1 MFDALGQRFNKI
13 FSGLRG
19 KFVDSDLENLVAE
32 VKSALLDSDVAL
44 EVVDKFA
51 SRLMVRVIELEDEIN
66 KSINPAKRIFEI
78 VNHELTE
85 ILGGKARRVQYA
97 KSPPTIILLTGLQGA
112 GKTSLAGK
120 LGYFLAQQG
129 DTPLLVAADLQRPNA
144 VNQLQ
149 IVGDSVKLPVYA
161 PEPGNGI
168 GDPVWVSKSAINYA
182 KEKLYNFVI
191 IDTAGRTGI
200 NEELMTEITSIRK
213 AVNPNEVFF
222 VADSMIGQDAATTAR
237 AFAEGVGFD
246 AVVLTKLDGDARGGA
261 ALSIV
266 ELTGKPII
274 FTSSGEKV
282 TDFELFYPDRMAA
295 RILGL
300 GDIATLAEQAKRVMP
315 VEVTKNLE
323 EKFTKGGEFTLT
335 DFLSQIEALRNMG
348 SINKFIGLLPGAGGL
363 KKQIENFDETELVRT
378 RAIIQSMTPDE
389 RDNPKVLNG
398 SRRARIAKGSGRHIS
413 EINSLVERF
422 SQAQKVMKQM
432 RGGVMPDALAA
443 VLGMNSLGKGGSNSP
458 KVKKKSRSGNP
469 AKRAAEERG

>member
-1 MFDALGQRFNKI
+1 MFEALGQRFNKI

-51 SRLMVRVIELEDEIN
+51 SRLMVRVKELEEEIN

-97 KSPPTIILLTGLQGA
+97 KSPPTIILLIGLQGA

-129 DTPLLVAADLQRPNA
+129 HTPLLVAADLQRPNA

-222 VADSMIGQDAATTAR
+222 VADSMIGQDAANTAR

-315 VEVTKNLE
+315 VEVTRNLE

-398 SRRARIAKGSGRHIS
+398 SRRARIAKGSGRQIS

-443 VLGMNSLGKGGSNSP
+443 VPGVNSLGKGGSNSP

>member
-1 MFDALGQRFNKI
+1 MFEALGQRFNKI

-44 EVVDKFA
+44 EVVDKFV
-51 SRLMVRVIELEDEIN
+51 SRLMVRVKELEDEIN

-97 KSPPTIILLTGLQGA
+97 KSPPTIIILIGLQGA

-129 DTPLLVAADLQRPNA
+129 HTPLLVAADLQRPNA

-315 VEVTKNLE
+315 VEVTRNLE

-398 SRRARIAKGSGRHIS
+398 SRRARIAKGSGRQIS

-443 VLGMNSLGKGGSNSP
+443 VPGVNSLGKGGGNSP

>member
-1 MFDALGQRFNKI
+1 MFEALGQRFNKI

-51 SRLMVRVIELEDEIN
+51 SRLMVRVKELEDEIN

-78 VNHELTE
+78 VNYELTE

-97 KSPPTIILLTGLQGA
+97 KSPPTIILLIGLQGA

-129 DTPLLVAADLQRPNA
+129 HTPLLVAADLQRPNA

-315 VEVTKNLE
+315 VEVTRNLE

-443 VLGMNSLGKGGSNSP
+443 VPGMNSLGKGGSNSP

>member
-1 MFDALGQRFNKI
+1 MFEALGQRFNKI

-51 SRLMVRVIELEDEIN
+51 SRLMVRVKELEDEIN

-97 KSPPTIILLTGLQGA
+97 KSPPTIILLTGLQGV

-129 DTPLLVAADLQRPNA
+129 HTPLLVAADLQRPNA

-200 NEELMTEITSIRK
+200 NGELMTEISSIRK

-315 VEVTKNLE
+315 VEVTRNLE

-378 RAIIQSMTPDE
+378 RAIIQSMT
-389 RDNPKVLNG
+389 
-398 SRRARIAKGSGRHIS
+398 
-413 EINSLVERF
+413 
-422 SQAQKVMKQM
+422 Q
-432 RGGVMPDALAA
+432 
-443 VLGMNSLGKGGSNSP
+443 
-458 KVKKKSRSGNP
+458 
-469 AKRAAEERG
+469 

>member
-443 VLGMNSLGKGGSNSP
+443 VPGMNSLGKGGSNSP

>member
-1 MFDALGQRFNKI
+1 MFEALGQRFNKI

-51 SRLMVRVIELEDEIN
+51 SRLMVRVKELEDEIN

-97 KSPPTIILLTGLQGA
+97 KSPPTIILLIGLQGA

-129 DTPLLVAADLQRPNA
+129 HTPLLVAADLQRPNA

-315 VEVTKNLE
+315 VEVTRNLE

-398 SRRARIAKGSGRHIS
+398 SRRARIAKGSGRQIS

-443 VLGMNSLGKGGSNSP
+443 VPGVNSLGKGGSNSP

>member
-1 MFDALGQRFNKI
+1 
-13 FSGLRG
+13 
-19 KFVDSDLENLVAE
+19 LENLVAE

-51 SRLMVRVIELEDEIN
+51 SRLMVRVKELVDEIN

-97 KSPPTIILLTGLQGA
+97 KSPPTIILLIGLQGA

-129 DTPLLVAADLQRPNA
+129 HTPLLVAADLQRPNA

-222 VADSMIGQDAATTAR
+222 VADSMIGQDAANTAR

-315 VEVTKNLE
+315 VEVTRNLE

-398 SRRARIAKGSGRHIS
+398 SRRARIAKGSGRQIS

-432 RGGVMPDALAA
+432 RGGIMPDALAA
-443 VLGMNSLGKGGSNSP
+443 VPGANSLGKGGSNSP

>member
-1 MFDALGQRFNKI
+1 
-13 FSGLRG
+13 
-19 KFVDSDLENLVAE
+19 
-32 VKSALLDSDVAL
+32 
-44 EVVDKFA
+44 
-51 SRLMVRVIELEDEIN
+51 MVRVIELEDEIN

-443 VLGMNSLGKGGSNSP
+443 VPGMNSLGKGGSNSP

>member
-1 MFDALGQRFNKI
+1 MFEALGQRFNKI

-51 SRLMVRVIELEDEIN
+51 SRLMVRVKELEDEIN

-97 KSPPTIILLTGLQGA
+97 KSPPTIILLIGLQGA

-129 DTPLLVAADLQRPNA
+129 HTPLLVAADLQRPNA

-315 VEVTKNLE
+315 VEVTRNLE

-398 SRRARIAKGSGRHIS
+398 SRRARIAKGSGRQIS

-443 VLGMNSLGKGGSNSP
+443 VPGVNSLGKGGGNSP